1 MTKYIL
7 AGGFI
12 YKALDGGKA
21 FVEELVKDITDK
33 PVKVLDCLF
42 AQPKEVWQ
50 EKFEGDKEY
59 FSKFISDFELE
70 LADEEKFVQQ
80 VQNSDVI
87 YLRGGHTQQL
97 FKLLTKNIDWINYL
111 DGKTLAGT
119 SAGGEVIAQ
128 HYHVLKSGRTGDG
141 LGLLQIKFIPHWKS
155 DFSDEYTDKVIDW
168 DKTIEELKNYKE
180 DLEILTLKE
189 GEFKVL
195 YR

>member
-1 MTKYIL
+1 MTKFIL
-7 AGGFI
+7 AGGAI
-12 YKALDGGKA
+12 HKAPDGGQT
-21 FVEELVKDITDK
+21 FIEELVKNINK
-33 PVKVLDCLF
+33 KQPRILDCLF

-70 LADEEKFVQQ
+70 LADEEKFVEQ
-80 VQNSDVI
+80 VKNSDVI

-119 SAGGEVIAQ
+119 SAGAEVIAQ

-141 LGLLQIKFIPHWKS
+141 LGLLPIKFIPHWKS

-168 DKTIEELKNYKE
+168 DRTIEELKNYKE

-195 YR
+195 